1 MLCSICSGIDLSS
14 LLSIS
19 AAESLESKA
28 CQEAGHS
35 QHIEGQFK
43 HHDDIFGIRGSANN
57 GCELCA
63 IIIKAFNGRKIEDE
77 NIARGMP
84 IVLSSNKNNKLT
96 ASIESPEGLIE
107 LCGFDV
113 YIDPGK

>member
-14 LLSIS
+14 LLFIS
-19 AAESLESKA
+19 TTQSFESKP
-28 CQEAGHS
+28 CEEAGHS
-35 QHIEGQFK
+35 QNIEGQIK
-43 HHDDIFGIRGSANN
+43 HHDDIFGIRSSANN

-63 IIIKAFNGRKIEDE
+63 IIIKSFNSRRIEDE
-77 NIARGMP
+77 NVARGMP
-84 IVLSSNKNNKLT
+84 IVLSSDKSNKLR
-96 ASIESPEGLIE
+96 ASFESPEGLLD